1 MQGLPLTLW
10 KHKTKVSSKL
20 KMRKN
25 NSLDKD
31 PKLPDFWDIQIEYIP
46 PMHRFHPWFPVHGLE
61 HYTSSFQHK
70 ISHKVII
77 GITTSASDCH

>member
-1 MQGLPLTLW
+1 MHGLPLTLW

-31 PKLPDFWDIQIEYIP
+31 PKLPDLLGY
-46 PMHRFHPWFPVHGLE
+46 
-61 HYTSSFQHK
+61 
-70 ISHKVII
+70 
-77 GITTSASDCH
+77 SD